1 MRDRPKRVWFITAL
15 LVLFMFTTIG
25 AVVAAENYGQ
35 IVSDISPLLD
45 RIENFEPED
54 CENGIALLE
63 KITDALWSGINGN
76 EPVLTDEEQDCL
88 NFTYKVTDE
97 TIKASINGG
106 LKKYIGMASSGGFT
120 GYAGFLDAVENN
132 NLQYL
137 SDLVKFI
144 NNGTSAQAKNMLNYY
159 GLDFADLMVSAS
171 ELLQV
176 EYEPGLPVTQKV
188 LDQYEQK
195 LQAIVD
201 RTEGK
206 RTLEDFAECGLT
218 AANLAD
224 AVDQLSSEEK
234 EQLELILDKLGL
246 INHKPVAEV
255 EPADGATG
263 VELDAEVKATFDRD
277 VVEGDLSGVK
287 IEAGGVEMD
296 VLAALEGRVLTV
308 AHPDFAYLTEYT
320 VTIPA
325 DAVLCEHGVGNDE
338 IVWSF
343 TTRDVGEEDKPAAE
357 VEPAD
362 GATGVELDAEV
373 KATFDRDVV
382 EGDLSGV
389 RIEAGGVDMDGVT
402 AALEGRVLTVAH
414 PDFAY
419 LTEYTVTIPA
429 DAVLCEHGVG
439 NDEIVWSFTTK
450 EDSGGGEDK
459 PLAEVEPADGASD
472 VELDAVVKATFDR
485 DVIEGDLSG
494 VKIEVSGDQP
504 MLMVIMDVTATLEGR
519 VLTIAHDDFDYFTEY
534 TVTIPAGAVQTESG
548 IANDEIVWSFTTKED
563 SGGGEDKPV
572 AEVEP
577 ADGATGV
584 ALDAEVKATFDR
596 DVVEGDLSGVKIE
609 AGGVAMDGV
618 TAALEGR
625 VLTVTHPGFAFY
637 TEYTVTIPAGAV
649 QTEAGVAN
657 DEIVWSFT
665 TKEDD
670 TPVGPYILTVQ
681 TDKAIYEPDEAV
693 EVSGLLLEN
702 NEAQN
707 PVPDVAVGLV
717 LYLGDDEIIF
727 EQTYTDAT
735 GAFAWTIPAN
745 TLELG
750 DYRVYATVNEAS
762 AEASFKV
769 STEATGKPEIK
780 IYKPAPGDNYV
791 QLNAEVSATFNMDVT
806 AVDLEGVRIEKDGVT
821 LNGVSV
827 SLEGRVLKLSHP
839 RFSYRTTYEVIIPAG
854 AVEGETGL
862 LNDEARW
869 SFRTRSGGGGGGGI
883 GDGES
888 IYLSVEEYEPEKGAK
903 DIATDAEV
911 KATFNLNIK
920 AVDLGKVYIEDSK
933 GKIVRGVKAS
943 ISGKVLTIE
952 HDEFAGGVTY
962 RVVIPAKT
970 VGVRN
975 SSETNREISWK
986 FTTAVEDIEEC
997 TFDDVTGAHW
1007 AAEMIEELCLKGYI
1021 NGYPDGTFKPDNN
1034 ITRAEMTKIL
1044 VKVQGLEEADPDMP
1058 QFKDVNP
1065 SDWYYGYIEA
1075 AARAGLVKGYET
1087 GEFRPNQKITREEIA
1102 ALICRAMGKESEAAS
1117 LANVRT
1123 EFTDDQDIAA
1133 WARGY
1138 VVIEFREGIVNGY
1151 PDQSFGPKKNATR
1164 AEVCAMVF
1172 RYINSTDNE

>member
-137 SDLVKFI
+137 SDLVKFV

-263 VELDAEVKATFDRD
+263 VELDAEVKATFDRN

-296 VLAALEGRVLTV
+296 VL
-308 AHPDFAYLTEYT
+308 
-320 VTIPA
+320 
-325 DAVLCEHGVGNDE
+325 
-338 IVWSF
+338 
-343 TTRDVGEEDKPAAE
+343 
-357 VEPAD
+357 
-362 GATGVELDAEV
+362 
-373 KATFDRDVV
+373 
-382 EGDLSGV
+382 
-389 RIEAGGVDMDGVT
+389 

-883 GDGES
+883 GDGDS

>member
-1 MRDRPKRVWFITAL
+1 
-15 LVLFMFTTIG
+15 
-25 AVVAAENYGQ
+25 
-35 IVSDISPLLD
+35 
-45 RIENFEPED
+45 
-54 CENGIALLE
+54 
-63 KITDALWSGINGN
+63 
-76 EPVLTDEEQDCL
+76 
-88 NFTYKVTDE
+88 
-97 TIKASINGG
+97 
-106 LKKYIGMASSGGFT
+106 
-120 GYAGFLDAVENN
+120 
-132 NLQYL
+132 
-137 SDLVKFI
+137 
-144 NNGTSAQAKNMLNYY
+144 LNYY

-263 VELDAEVKATFDRD
+263 VELDAEVKATFDLD

-296 VLAALEGRVLTV
+296 VL
-308 AHPDFAYLTEYT
+308 
-320 VTIPA
+320 
-325 DAVLCEHGVGNDE
+325 
-338 IVWSF
+338 
-343 TTRDVGEEDKPAAE
+343 
-357 VEPAD
+357 
-362 GATGVELDAEV
+362 
-373 KATFDRDVV
+373 
-382 EGDLSGV
+382 
-389 RIEAGGVDMDGVT
+389 

-903 DIATDAEV
+903 DVATDAEV

>member
-1 MRDRPKRVWFITAL
+1 M
-15 LVLFMFTTIG
+15 
-25 AVVAAENYGQ
+25 
-35 IVSDISPLLD
+35 
-45 RIENFEPED
+45 
-54 CENGIALLE
+54 
-63 KITDALWSGINGN
+63 
-76 EPVLTDEEQDCL
+76 
-88 NFTYKVTDE
+88 
-97 TIKASINGG
+97 
-106 LKKYIGMASSGGFT
+106 
-120 GYAGFLDAVENN
+120 
-132 NLQYL
+132 
-137 SDLVKFI
+137 
-144 NNGTSAQAKNMLNYY
+144 
-159 GLDFADLMVSAS
+159 
-171 ELLQV
+171 
-176 EYEPGLPVTQKV
+176 
-188 LDQYEQK
+188 
-195 LQAIVD
+195 
-201 RTEGK
+201 
-206 RTLEDFAECGLT
+206 
-218 AANLAD
+218 
-224 AVDQLSSEEK
+224 
-234 EQLELILDKLGL
+234 
-246 INHKPVAEV
+246 
-255 EPADGATG
+255 
-263 VELDAEVKATFDRD
+263 
-277 VVEGDLSGVK
+277 
-287 IEAGGVEMD
+287 
-296 VLAALEGRVLTV
+296 
-308 AHPDFAYLTEYT
+308 
-320 VTIPA
+320 
-325 DAVLCEHGVGNDE
+325 
-338 IVWSF
+338 
-343 TTRDVGEEDKPAAE
+343 
-357 VEPAD
+357 
-362 GATGVELDAEV
+362 
-373 KATFDRDVV
+373 
-382 EGDLSGV
+382 
-389 RIEAGGVDMDGVT
+389 
-402 AALEGRVLTVAH
+402 LTVAH

-903 DIATDAEV
+903 DVATDAEV

>member
-1 MRDRPKRVWFITAL
+1 M
-15 LVLFMFTTIG
+15 
-25 AVVAAENYGQ
+25 
-35 IVSDISPLLD
+35 
-45 RIENFEPED
+45 
-54 CENGIALLE
+54 
-63 KITDALWSGINGN
+63 
-76 EPVLTDEEQDCL
+76 
-88 NFTYKVTDE
+88 
-97 TIKASINGG
+97 
-106 LKKYIGMASSGGFT
+106 KKYIGMASSGGFT
-120 GYAGFLDAVENN
+120 GYAGFLEAVENN

-137 SDLVKFI
+137 SDLVKFV

-320 VTIPA
+320 VTIPE
-325 DAVLCEHGVGNDE
+325 DAVQCEHG
-338 IVWSF
+338 
-343 TTRDVGEEDKPAAE
+343 
-357 VEPAD
+357 
-362 GATGVELDAEV
+362 TG
-373 KATFDRDVV
+373 
-382 EGDLSGV
+382 
-389 RIEAGGVDMDGVT
+389 
-402 AALEGRVLTVAH
+402 
-414 PDFAY
+414 
-419 LTEYTVTIPA
+419 
-429 DAVLCEHGVG
+429 
-439 NDEIVWSFTTK
+439 
-450 EDSGGGEDK
+450 
-459 PLAEVEPADGASD
+459 
-472 VELDAVVKATFDR
+472 
-485 DVIEGDLSG
+485 
-494 VKIEVSGDQP
+494 
-504 MLMVIMDVTATLEGR
+504 
-519 VLTIAHDDFDYFTEY
+519 
-534 TVTIPAGAVQTESG
+534 
-548 IANDEIVWSFTTKED
+548 
-563 SGGGEDKPV
+563 
-572 AEVEP
+572 
-577 ADGATGV
+577 
-584 ALDAEVKATFDR
+584 
-596 DVVEGDLSGVKIE
+596 
-609 AGGVAMDGV
+609 
-618 TAALEGR
+618 
-625 VLTVTHPGFAFY
+625 
-637 TEYTVTIPAGAV
+637 
-649 QTEAGVAN
+649 N

-854 AVEGETGL
+854 AVGGETGL
-862 LNDEARW
+862 
-869 SFRTRSGGGGGGGI
+869 
-883 GDGES
+883 
-888 IYLSVEEYEPEKGAK
+888 
-903 DIATDAEV
+903 
-911 KATFNLNIK
+911 
-920 AVDLGKVYIEDSK
+920 
-933 GKIVRGVKAS
+933 
-943 ISGKVLTIE
+943 
-952 HDEFAGGVTY
+952 
-962 RVVIPAKT
+962 
-970 VGVRN
+970 
-975 SSETNREISWK
+975 
-986 FTTAVEDIEEC
+986 
-997 TFDDVTGAHW
+997 
-1007 AAEMIEELCLKGYI
+1007 
-1021 NGYPDGTFKPDNN
+1021 
-1034 ITRAEMTKIL
+1034 
-1044 VKVQGLEEADPDMP
+1044 
-1058 QFKDVNP
+1058 
-1065 SDWYYGYIEA
+1065 
-1075 AARAGLVKGYET
+1075 
-1087 GEFRPNQKITREEIA
+1087 
-1102 ALICRAMGKESEAAS
+1102 
-1117 LANVRT
+1117 
-1123 EFTDDQDIAA
+1123 
-1133 WARGY
+1133 
-1138 VVIEFREGIVNGY
+1138 
-1151 PDQSFGPKKNATR
+1151 
-1164 AEVCAMVF
+1164 
-1172 RYINSTDNE
+1172 

>member
-35 IVSDISPLLD
+35 IVADISPLLD

-88 NFTYKVTDE
+88 NNTYKVTDE
-97 TIKASINGG
+97 AIMASINGG
-106 LKKYIGMASSGGFT
+106 LKKYIGLASSGGYT

-132 NLQYL
+132 NLNYL

-144 NNGTSAQAKNMLNYY
+144 NNGTSAQAKNMLKYY

-277 VVEGDLSGVK
+277 VVEGDLSGVR

-296 VLAALEGRVLTV
+296 VLATLEGRVLTV

-494 VKIEVSGDQP
+494 VKIEVSSDQP

-717 LYLGDDEIIF
+717 LYLGDEEVAF

-735 GAFAWTIPAN
+735 GAYAWTIPAN

-750 DYRVYATVNEAS
+750 DYRVYATVNEAT

-769 STEATGKPEIK
+769 STEATGKPEIE
-780 IYKPAPGDNYV
+780 IFKPAPGDRYV

-806 AVDLEGVRIEKDGVT
+806 AADLEGVRIEKDGVP
-821 LNGVSV
+821 LEGVSV
-827 SLEGRVLKLSHP
+827 SLEGQVLKLSHP
-839 RFSYRTTYEVIIPAG
+839 RFSYRTFYEVIIPAG

-869 SFRTRSGGGGGGGI
+869 NFRTRTSGGGGGGI
-883 GDGES
+883 GDGD
-888 IYLSVEEYEPEKGAK
+888 ILLSVEKYEPGKDAK
-903 DIATDAEV
+903 DVATDAEV
-911 KATFNLNIK
+911 KATFNLDLK

-933 GKIVRGVKAS
+933 GKIVRGVEAS

-975 SSETNREISWK
+975 SSETNREVSWK
-986 FTTAVEDIEEC
+986 FTTAVKDIEEC
-997 TFDDVTGAHW
+997 TFDDVSDAHW
-1007 AAEMIEELCLKGYI
+1007 AAGVIEELCLKGYI

-1044 VKVQGLEEADPDMP
+1044 VKVQGLEEAASDSP

-1087 GEFRPNQKITREEIA
+1087 GEFRPNQRITREEIA

-1117 LANVRT
+1117 LANART
-1123 EFTDDQDIAA
+1123 DFTDDQDIAA

-1138 VVIEFREGIVNGY
+1138 IVIEFREGIVNGY

-1164 AEVCAMVF
+1164 AEVCAMVS
-1172 RYINSTDNE
+1172 RYINSADNE

>member
-137 SDLVKFI
+137 SDLVKFV

-277 VVEGDLSGVK
+277 VVEGDLSGVR

-296 VLAALEGRVLTV
+296 VLAT
-308 AHPDFAYLTEYT
+308 
-320 VTIPA
+320 
-325 DAVLCEHGVGNDE
+325 
-338 IVWSF
+338 
-343 TTRDVGEEDKPAAE
+343 
-357 VEPAD
+357 
-362 GATGVELDAEV
+362 
-373 KATFDRDVV
+373 
-382 EGDLSGV
+382 
-389 RIEAGGVDMDGVT
+389 
-402 AALEGRVLTVAH
+402 LEGRVLTVAH

-494 VKIEVSGDQP
+494 VKIEVSSDQP

-903 DIATDAEV
+903 DVATDAEV

>member
-1 MRDRPKRVWFITAL
+1 MRDRPRRVWFITAL

-137 SDLVKFI
+137 SDLVKFV

-296 VLAALEGRVLTV
+296 VLAT
-308 AHPDFAYLTEYT
+308 
-320 VTIPA
+320 
-325 DAVLCEHGVGNDE
+325 
-338 IVWSF
+338 
-343 TTRDVGEEDKPAAE
+343 
-357 VEPAD
+357 
-362 GATGVELDAEV
+362 
-373 KATFDRDVV
+373 
-382 EGDLSGV
+382 
-389 RIEAGGVDMDGVT
+389 
-402 AALEGRVLTVAH
+402 LEGRVLTVAH

-519 VLTIAHDDFDYFTEY
+519 VLTIAHDDFDYFTETLSPY
-534 TVTIPAGAVQTESG
+534 RQGS
-548 IANDEIVWSFTTKED
+548 
-563 SGGGEDKPV
+563 
-572 AEVEP
+572 
-577 ADGATGV
+577 AD
-584 ALDAEVKATFDR
+584 
-596 DVVEGDLSGVKIE
+596 
-609 AGGVAMDGV
+609 
-618 TAALEGR
+618 
-625 VLTVTHPGFAFY
+625 
-637 TEYTVTIPAGAV
+637 
-649 QTEAGVAN
+649 
-657 DEIVWSFT
+657 
-665 TKEDD
+665 
-670 TPVGPYILTVQ
+670 
-681 TDKAIYEPDEAV
+681 
-693 EVSGLLLEN
+693 
-702 NEAQN
+702 
-707 PVPDVAVGLV
+707 
-717 LYLGDDEIIF
+717 
-727 EQTYTDAT
+727 
-735 GAFAWTIPAN
+735 
-745 TLELG
+745 
-750 DYRVYATVNEAS
+750 
-762 AEASFKV
+762 
-769 STEATGKPEIK
+769 
-780 IYKPAPGDNYV
+780 
-791 QLNAEVSATFNMDVT
+791 
-806 AVDLEGVRIEKDGVT
+806 
-821 LNGVSV
+821 
-827 SLEGRVLKLSHP
+827 
-839 RFSYRTTYEVIIPAG
+839 
-854 AVEGETGL
+854 
-862 LNDEARW
+862 
-869 SFRTRSGGGGGGGI
+869 
-883 GDGES
+883 
-888 IYLSVEEYEPEKGAK
+888 
-903 DIATDAEV
+903 
-911 KATFNLNIK
+911 
-920 AVDLGKVYIEDSK
+920 
-933 GKIVRGVKAS
+933 
-943 ISGKVLTIE
+943 
-952 HDEFAGGVTY
+952 
-962 RVVIPAKT
+962 
-970 VGVRN
+970 
-975 SSETNREISWK
+975 
-986 FTTAVEDIEEC
+986 
-997 TFDDVTGAHW
+997 
-1007 AAEMIEELCLKGYI
+1007 
-1021 NGYPDGTFKPDNN
+1021 
-1034 ITRAEMTKIL
+1034 
-1044 VKVQGLEEADPDMP
+1044 
-1058 QFKDVNP
+1058 
-1065 SDWYYGYIEA
+1065 
-1075 AARAGLVKGYET
+1075 
-1087 GEFRPNQKITREEIA
+1087 
-1102 ALICRAMGKESEAAS
+1102 
-1117 LANVRT
+1117 
-1123 EFTDDQDIAA
+1123 
-1133 WARGY
+1133 
-1138 VVIEFREGIVNGY
+1138 
-1151 PDQSFGPKKNATR
+1151 
-1164 AEVCAMVF
+1164 
-1172 RYINSTDNE
+1172 

>member
-1 MRDRPKRVWFITAL
+1 M
-15 LVLFMFTTIG
+15 
-25 AVVAAENYGQ
+25 
-35 IVSDISPLLD
+35 
-45 RIENFEPED
+45 
-54 CENGIALLE
+54 
-63 KITDALWSGINGN
+63 
-76 EPVLTDEEQDCL
+76 
-88 NFTYKVTDE
+88 
-97 TIKASINGG
+97 
-106 LKKYIGMASSGGFT
+106 
-120 GYAGFLDAVENN
+120 
-132 NLQYL
+132 
-137 SDLVKFI
+137 
-144 NNGTSAQAKNMLNYY
+144 
-159 GLDFADLMVSAS
+159 
-171 ELLQV
+171 
-176 EYEPGLPVTQKV
+176 
-188 LDQYEQK
+188 
-195 LQAIVD
+195 
-201 RTEGK
+201 
-206 RTLEDFAECGLT
+206 
-218 AANLAD
+218 
-224 AVDQLSSEEK
+224 
-234 EQLELILDKLGL
+234 
-246 INHKPVAEV
+246 
-255 EPADGATG
+255 
-263 VELDAEVKATFDRD
+263 ELDAEVKATFDRD
-277 VVEGDLSGVK
+277 VVEGDLSG
-287 IEAGGVEMD
+287 I
-296 VLAALEGRVLTV
+296 
-308 AHPDFAYLTEYT
+308 
-320 VTIPA
+320 
-325 DAVLCEHGVGNDE
+325 
-338 IVWSF
+338 
-343 TTRDVGEEDKPAAE
+343 
-357 VEPAD
+357 
-362 GATGVELDAEV
+362 
-373 KATFDRDVV
+373 
-382 EGDLSGV
+382 

-402 AALEGRVLTVAH
+402 ADLEGRVLTVAH

-494 VKIEVSGDQP
+494 VKIEVSSDQP

-519 VLTIAHDDFDYFTEY
+519 VLTIAHDDFDYF
-534 TVTIPAGAVQTESG
+534 
-548 IANDEIVWSFTTKED
+548 
-563 SGGGEDKPV
+563 
-572 AEVEP
+572 
-577 ADGATGV
+577 
-584 ALDAEVKATFDR
+584 
-596 DVVEGDLSGVKIE
+596 
-609 AGGVAMDGV
+609 
-618 TAALEGR
+618 
-625 VLTVTHPGFAFY
+625 

-888 IYLSVEEYEPEKGAK
+888 IYRALKSMSRKGAK
-903 DIATDAEV
+903 VATDAEV
-911 KATFNLNIK
+911 KATFNLN
-920 AVDLGKVYIEDSK
+920 
-933 GKIVRGVKAS
+933 
-943 ISGKVLTIE
+943 
-952 HDEFAGGVTY
+952 
-962 RVVIPAKT
+962 
-970 VGVRN
+970 
-975 SSETNREISWK
+975 
-986 FTTAVEDIEEC
+986 
-997 TFDDVTGAHW
+997 
-1007 AAEMIEELCLKGYI
+1007 LKRS
-1021 NGYPDGTFKPDNN
+1021 T
-1034 ITRAEMTKIL
+1034 
-1044 VKVQGLEEADPDMP
+1044 
-1058 QFKDVNP
+1058 
-1065 SDWYYGYIEA
+1065 
-1075 AARAGLVKGYET
+1075 
-1087 GEFRPNQKITREEIA
+1087 
-1102 ALICRAMGKESEAAS
+1102 
-1117 LANVRT
+1117 
-1123 EFTDDQDIAA
+1123 
-1133 WARGY
+1133 WARCTS
-1138 VVIEFREGIVNGY
+1138 RT
-1151 PDQSFGPKKNATR
+1151 TR
-1164 AEVCAMVF
+1164 
-1172 RYINSTDNE
+1172 